1 MAKRQHKSH
10 AFAVALA
17 GDVMSPVGSLTTN
30 DDDKPTRRFRK
41 DAVKVGTYKHP
52 HDGWTEDF
60 DHDRMDRWCA
70 AFKKMRDNG
79 VDVEFFADHGTPG
92 DRIEKVRG
100 YIEDMYRDGDD
111 LMVVVEMSGE
121 DGIKIA
127 GSCRNVS
134 IELDEF
140 TDAKGNDYGEAIV
153 AVVACEKP
161 VVPGQRPFE
170 RIAASRTGSK
180 PNRKIPILTLAA
192 DPPEVTDMTPLLE
205 AIGKAIGA
213 DDITEDNAAEK
224 LLAFGTSHTEQA
236 DKVKTLTDQLADLES
251 KAGKGKLP
259 EVDEDLLEELADP
272 REAELD
278 ALVVA
283 GNITPAARNKLAAA
297 IIGEPGKRRALT
309 LSIKVA
315 KHFGFVTS
323 LTKQIIDALKE
334 NDPAVLMK
342 LREKTGP
349 QRLTLVRDSGDDDH
363 NKQAGE
369 RTKELIESAN
379 KNKSASTAI
388 AI

>member
-41 DAVKVGTYKHP
+41 DAVKVGTYSHP
-52 HDGWTEDF
+52 TDGWTEDF
-60 DHDRMDRWCA
+60 THERMDRWCSTY
-70 AFKKMRDNG
+70 KKMREAG
-79 VDVEFFADHGTPG
+79 IDVEFFADHGTPG

-127 GSCRNVS
+127 ESCRNVS

-140 TDAKGNDYGEAIV
+140 TDAKGKDYGEAIV

-180 PNRKIPILTLAA
+180 PNTKIPILTLAA
-192 DPPEVTDMTPLLE
+192 KPPEDTDMTPLLE
-205 AIGKAIGA
+205 AIGKAVGA
-213 DDITEDNAAEK
+213 DDVTEDNAAEK
-224 LLAFGTSHTEQA
+224 FQAFATSHTEQA
-236 DKVKTLTDQLADLES
+236 DKVKTLTDQLVDLET
-251 KAGKGKLP
+251 KAGKGKMP
-259 EVDEDLLEELADP
+259 EVDEDVLEDLAGA
-272 REAELD
+272 REAELNQ
-278 ALVVA
+278 LVTD
-283 GNITPAARNKLAAA
+283 GKITPAVRKGIAAA
-297 IIGEPGKRRALT
+297 IIGDPGKRRT
-309 LSIKVA
+309 LGLSTKVA
-315 KHFGFVTS
+315 KHRGFTTP
-323 LTKQIIDALKE
+323 LAKQVIDALKE

-349 QRLTLVRDSGDDDH
+349 QRLALTREAGDEPDDSWVDEELK
-363 NKQAGE
+363 KQNE
-369 RTKELIESAN
+369 RVAQ
-379 KNKSASTAI
+379 TA
-388 AI
+388 

>member
-41 DAVKVGTYKHP
+41 DAVKVGTYSHP
-52 HDGWTEDF
+52 TDGWTEDF
-60 DHDRMDRWCA
+60 TTERFDRWCST
-70 AFKKMRDNG
+70 FKKMRDAG

-127 GSCRNVS
+127 ESCRNVS

-180 PNRKIPILTLAA
+180 PNTKIPILTLAA
-192 DPPEVTDMTPLLE
+192 KPPEDTDMTPLLE
-205 AIGKAIGA
+205 AIGKAVGA
-213 DDITEDNAAEK
+213 DDVTEDNAVEK
-224 LLAFGTSHTEQA
+224 FQAFATSHTEQA
-236 DKVKTLTDQLADLES
+236 DKVKTLTDQLADLET
-251 KAGKGKLP
+251 KAGKGKMP
-259 EVDEDLLEELADP
+259 EVDEDLLEDLAEA
-272 REAELD
+272 REAELNQ
-278 ALVVA
+278 LVTD
-283 GNITPAARNKLAAA
+283 GKITPAARKGIAAA
-297 IIGEPGKRRALT
+297 SIGDPGKRRT
-309 LSIKVA
+309 LGLSTKVA
-315 KHFGFVTS
+315 KHLGFTTP
-323 LTKQIIDALKE
+323 LAKQVIDALKE

-349 QRLTLVRDSGDDDH
+349 QVLALTREAGDKPNDEWVDEELK
-363 NKQAGE
+363 KQNE
-369 RTKELIESAN
+369 RVAK
-379 KNKSASTAI
+379 TA
-388 AI
+388 